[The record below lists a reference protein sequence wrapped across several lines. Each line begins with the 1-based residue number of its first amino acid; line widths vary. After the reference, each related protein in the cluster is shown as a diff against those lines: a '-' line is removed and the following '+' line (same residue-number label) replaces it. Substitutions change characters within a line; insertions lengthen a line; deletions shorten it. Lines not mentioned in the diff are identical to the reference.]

1 MGHGLYKDATIY
13 MFFHSPLGSTSLS
26 LIYNRVLN
34 CFLANF
40 VDDIFT
46 KILLSAYAY
55 EMSNLKL
62 YFIES

>member
-1 MGHGLYKDATIY
+1 MGHGLYKDAFIY
-13 MFFHSPLGSTSLS
+13 IFFYSPLGSTSLS

-40 VDDIFT
+40 VDIFT

-55 EMSNLKL
+55 EMSCLNL